1 MPWYLIT
8 DADGHP
14 ITARRCPPNLLSSIT
29 ITPGSI
35 AELPVPAGEPVVLP
49 LLNVE
54 LSPVRA
60 AIEGVSHPFW
70 PMRLFEVK
78 KARRSSGPESSDGW
92 KDYDNWAEAV
102 GVIAERP
109 VSLCFGSN
117 GEEVVRFIDATS
129 RLGPESWIRAGLAMV
144 QAGGLAGEKS
154 EWTQARIAIKRCH
167 ERRTLVQREQV
178 YLAISSEYAAAC
190 VLGLDSPWPPGP
202 GVPEPQDVAEAAI
215 CAVALRKYLTP
226 EVLEAALAPL
236 AVVMDEGW
244 RNENQSASPARIEP
258 APIIPG
264 LHNPPQSEG
273 PCPGI

>member
-14 ITARRCPPNLLSSIT
+14 ATARRCPPNLLSSIT

-54 LSPVRA
+54 RSPVGA

-92 KDYDNWAEAV
+92 KDHDNWAEAV
-102 GVIAERP
+102 DVIAERP
-109 VSLCFGSN
+109 VSLCFGDN
-117 GEEVVRFIDATS
+117 GEEVVRFVGATS
-129 RLGPESWIRAGLAMV
+129 HLEPEQWIRAGLAMV
-144 QAGGLAGEKS
+144 AAGGLS
-154 EWTQARIAIKRCH
+154 ETSAWSGARRVIKRTH
-167 ERRTLVQREQV
+167 ERRTLRQREQV
-178 YLAISSEYAAAC
+178 YLAVDSEYAATC
-190 VLGLDSPWPPGP
+190 VLETESPWRR
-202 GVPEPQDVAEAAI
+202 VNDATPEIQDVAEAAI
-215 CAVALRKYLTP
+215 SAITLRPCLDP
-226 EVLEAALAPL
+226 QVLEAVLAPL
-236 AVVMDEGW
+236 AAAMDESW
-244 RNENQSASPARIEP
+244 RNENQSPSPARLEP

-264 LHNPPQSEG
+264 LHYPPQSEG